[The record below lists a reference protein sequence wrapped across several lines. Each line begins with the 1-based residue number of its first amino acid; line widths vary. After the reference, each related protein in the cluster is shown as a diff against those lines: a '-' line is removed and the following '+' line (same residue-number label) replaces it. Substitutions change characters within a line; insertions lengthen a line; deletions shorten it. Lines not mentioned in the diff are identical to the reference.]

1 MNGARVESI
10 NLSDGGVPKF
20 SVPECLVQPSG
31 LEGDRQRDLE
41 HHGGPV
47 RAVCLYS
54 SELITAMKQEGH
66 PIGVGL
72 LGENLT
78 LSGLDWS
85 AIAPGTRLRV
95 GAVELEV
102 TQYTHP
108 CRNIGYA
115 FLKGDFSRVS
125 QKVHPGWSRLYARV
139 TTPGPVKVGD
149 VVQVLT

>member
-10 NLSDGGVPKF
+10 NRSDGGIPKS
-20 SVPECLVQPSG
+20 SVPECFVHSSG
-31 LEGDRQRDLE
+31 LEGDRQRNLK
-41 HHGGPV
+41 HHGGPD

-66 PIGVGL
+66 PVGVGL

-85 AIAPGTRLRV
+85 AIVPGTRLRV
-95 GAVELEV
+95 GAIELEV
-102 TQYTHP
+102 TSYTQP
-108 CRNIGYA
+108 CRNIAYA
-115 FLKGDFSRVS
+115 FLNGDFNRVS

-139 TTPGPVKVGD
+139 TRPGLVKVGD